1 MVSLCSRYL
10 ADKKLRRR
18 EREKERENR
27 IFFKYNKPNLIQL
40 LHSVKYFEVRV
51 DVFLSLSLFSVSF
64 IVLYLCLLPLH
75 LSIRLIK
82 KSYREE
88 TKKEFSFKYNELNL
102 IQLLHLIKYS
112 IFSISIY
119 LILHLSILSSLLI
132 IGYEE
137 TKEKEIFSSFR

>member
-1 MVSLCSRYL
+1 M
-10 ADKKLRRR
+10 
-18 EREKERENR
+18 
-27 IFFKYNKPNLIQL
+27 
-40 LHSVKYFEVRV
+40 YF
-51 DVFLSLSLFSVSF
+51 FLSLSLFPVSF

-137 TKEKEIFSSFR
+137 TKEKEIFFFSIEKIF